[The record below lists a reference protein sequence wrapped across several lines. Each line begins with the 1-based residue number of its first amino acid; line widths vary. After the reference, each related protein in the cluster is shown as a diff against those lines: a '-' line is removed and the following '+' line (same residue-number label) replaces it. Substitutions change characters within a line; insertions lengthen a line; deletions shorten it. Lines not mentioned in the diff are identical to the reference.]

1 MPNIWLLGSGTYSAQ
16 LAGAIGLPF
25 GHGGHFAAAN
35 NVAAVEAYRQSFRP
49 SPALQKPYAI
59 VSVGVICAE
68 TDEIAERHHHAAYVS
83 TVRNLSGTLGPLLSA
98 DEIKTGPP
106 GPWSVAQE
114 QYVTELFSS
123 HIVGSPSTVKAG
135 LQALAQRT
143 GADEIMIATIMHGYQ
158 DRLRSYELI
167 ADACLTRNS
176 IGVNTRGTGGVTHA
190 RNGL

>member
-1 MPNIWLLGSGTYSAQ
+1 M
-16 LAGAIGLPF
+16 
-25 GHGGHFAAAN
+25 
-35 NVAAVEAYRQSFRP
+35 
-49 SPALQKPYAI
+49 PYAI

-83 TVRNLSGTLGPLLSA
+83 TVRNWSGTRGPLLSA

-123 HIVGSPSTVKAG
+123 HIVGSPSTVKTG

-143 GADEIMIATIMHGYQ
+143 AADEIMIATIMHGYK

-167 ADACLTRNS
+167 GEACLPRNS
-176 IGVNTRGTGGVTHA
+176 AQVESTPVDWTRTAGIVEEL
-190 RNGL
+190 RNR